1 MKEYKDVQSTVEP
14 KPIEVN
20 VTKTYIRSNIRQEE
34 LVFGEETE
42 LMWVYDE
49 IKYDNQEY
57 IEMLSQE
64 KETLQAEVNIM
75 KRIIDYFATVIN
87 VE

>member
-34 LVFGEETE
+34 LTFGEETE

-64 KETLQAEVNIM
+64 KETLQAEPF
-75 KRIIDYFATVIN
+75 K
-87 VE
+87 